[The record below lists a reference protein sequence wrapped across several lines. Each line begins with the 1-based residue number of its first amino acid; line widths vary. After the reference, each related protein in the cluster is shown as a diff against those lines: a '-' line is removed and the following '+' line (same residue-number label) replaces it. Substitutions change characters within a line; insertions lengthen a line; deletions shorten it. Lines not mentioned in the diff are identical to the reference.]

1 MDKRRN
7 GFAIALAWPETFC
20 KQPVAWYNWIMN
32 LLKITTDNHYQVGH
46 SAVVLVNEVGECHYF
61 DFGRYHAPFGFG
73 RVRSEFTDSELK
85 LQSKAEIKDETILNF
100 SAILEEL
107 SQKKECHG
115 DGKMWSSYTPIN
127 FEKAKEKAEIMR
139 LQSPIEYG
147 PFVRTGTNC
156 SRFTRKVILSGNPK
170 LLVFFKLFFRYTITA
185 SPAINVKALR
195 KPTIL
200 KTSRDAEKPLKK
212 KLLNDVL
219 LAPKNKPH
227 LQAKWF
233 AGEGA
238 GSWFT
243 FQIREKN
250 IYVIEK
256 YCPDL
261 DLESQSEMSLEGDIF
276 LNVKADFRL
285 IFPCNSR
292 EINLLQNGNHLVF
305 RKVEEFNSNYLH
317 HSHYET
323 S

>member
-20 KQPVAWYNWIMN
+20 KQSAAWYDSMMH
-32 LLKITTDNHYQVGH
+32 LLKITTNNHYRVGH
-46 SAVVLVNEVGECHYF
+46 SAVVLVNEDGDCHYF

-85 LQSKAEIKDETILNF
+85 LQSKALIKGQTILNF

-115 DGKMWSSYTPIN
+115 DGKLWSSYTPIN
-127 FEKAKEKAEIMR
+127 FEKAKEKAEI
-139 LQSPIEYG
+139 LQEKSPIEYG
-147 PFVRTGTNC
+147 PFVRRGTNC

-170 LLVFFKLFFRYTITA
+170 LKVFFKLFFQYTVTA
-185 SPAINVKALR
+185 SPAINVTSLA
-195 KPTIL
+195 KPTIVR
-200 KTSRDAEKPLKK
+200 TSRDAEKPLKK
-212 KLLNDVL
+212 KSLNEVL
-219 LAPKNKPH
+219 LAPENKPH
-227 LQAKWF
+227 LHAKWF

-243 FQIREKN
+243 FQVQEKN
-250 IYVIEK
+250 VYFIEK

-261 DLESQSEMSLEGDIF
+261 DLESQSKMSLEGEIL
-276 LNVKADFRL
+276 LNVKDDFLL

-292 EINLLQNGNHLVF
+292 EINILQNGNHLVF
-305 RKVEEFNSNYLH
+305 HKVEEF
-317 HSHYET
+317 
-323 S
+323 